1 MKATQQRLTRM
12 ADAGRRSGSRAYG
25 GYGAPNGCTGSGRH
39 RLAFNRETAGV
50 QSF

>member
-1 MKATQQRLTRM
+1 M
-12 ADAGRRSGSRAYG
+12 ALSPLADKPAPKEMLIDPAQLD
-25 GYGAPNGCTGSGRH
+25 GAGRH